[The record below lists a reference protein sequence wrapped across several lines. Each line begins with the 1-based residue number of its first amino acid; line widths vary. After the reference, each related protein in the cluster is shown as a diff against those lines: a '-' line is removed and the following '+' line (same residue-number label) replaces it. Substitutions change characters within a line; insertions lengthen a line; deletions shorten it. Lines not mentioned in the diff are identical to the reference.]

1 MSNVSLQSLL
11 SRRFVITGGPCLVKD
26 LGVKM
31 SVRLSFRKLIERCN
45 VWLNRFRGV
54 AFKGGMRLAKD
65 VTRDRGFARLLLGSF
80 PSRLHRLSESSSFFL
95 CFRFFPLR
103 VQPLTTD
110 KRDELLPSCDVGLS
124 GTCCGSPG
132 CM

>member
-11 SRRFVITGGPCLVKD
+11 SRRFVITGGPCLEKD

-54 AFKGGMRLAKD
+54 AFNGGMRLAKD
-65 VTRDRGFARLLLGSF
+65 VTRDRGFARLLLGS
-80 PSRLHRLSESSSFFL
+80 SVSLSE
-95 CFRFFPLR
+95 
-103 VQPLTTD
+103 
-110 KRDELLPSCDVGLS
+110 ELMVRASKAQFVLLAA
-124 GTCCGSPG
+124 
-132 CM
+132 M